1 MIFPKELIGDFYPLE
16 KSKSNKRVFEVPINK
31 FFFIMEKEHE
41 NLYDKYK
48 MLEKKYAKIK
58 KSHFILLLYCIVST
72 IIMLYNTLM

>member
-1 MIFPKELIGDFYPLE
+1 
-16 KSKSNKRVFEVPINK
+16 
-31 FFFIMEKEHE
+31 MEKEHE